1 MYCLQEGLK
10 MVEDPKRMCQLTSL
24 CVPLVLLYTI
34 IYLLLH
40 LLYNASRDGD
50 WSSMLSADLLFVNI
64 PVPEDD
70 T

>member
-1 MYCLQEGLK
+1 MS
-10 MVEDPKRMCQLTSL
+10 VNQLVRPISF
-24 CVPLVLLYTI
+24 VVHDN
-34 IYLLLH
+34 LLLH
-40 LLYNASRDGD
+40 FNYNASRDGD